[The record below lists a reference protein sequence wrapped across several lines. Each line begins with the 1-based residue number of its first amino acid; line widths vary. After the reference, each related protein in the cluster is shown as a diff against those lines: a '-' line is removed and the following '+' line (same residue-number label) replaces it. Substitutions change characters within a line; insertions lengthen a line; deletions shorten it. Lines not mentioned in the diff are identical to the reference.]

1 MRILF
6 SFVGG
11 TGHYEPLAP
20 LARAAQ
26 AAGHS
31 VRFACRPSMVPVVEA
46 DHFSAVAA
54 GPDIEDLAAVAPL
67 AQPDA
72 TSEDRVLRDGFARRT
87 AIRRAADLIAL
98 GHEHRP
104 DLMVSDEVDY
114 GAIIAAECLGIPHAT
129 VLVLVAGSFA
139 TADLLS
145 EPLNEVRSHF
155 GLMPDPD
162 LLMLEGHLVLA
173 PFPVS
178 FRDPAYPL
186 PKTACAFRPA
196 VLERRDVRS
205 HTDLWVG
212 PRPRIYVTLGTIFNM
227 ESGDLF
233 ARILG
238 GLAELPVEVIATVG
252 RQRDPA
258 ELGAKPSNVRI
269 ERFMPQADVLP
280 GCDLVVCHG
289 GSGSVIGAL
298 AHGVPL
304 LLFPM
309 GADQPHNAVRCRA
322 LGVGRVLDPV
332 HADPAAIRD
341 ATAEM
346 LADSAYRERA
356 QEIRRETLALPDVS
370 TVIAKLEALVR

>member
-6 SFVGG
+6 TFVGG
-11 TGHYEPLAP
+11 SGHYEPLAP
-20 LARAAQ
+20 LARAARL
-26 AAGHS
+26 AGHN
-31 VRFACRPSMVPVVEA
+31 VQFACRPSMIPIVEA

-54 GPDIEDLAAVAPL
+54 GPDVEDLVAVAPL
-67 AQPDA
+67 AEPDA
-72 TSEDRVLRDGFARRT
+72 ATEDRVLRDGFARRT
-87 AIRRAADLIAL
+87 ATRRAADLIAL
-98 GHEHRP
+98 GQDLRP
-104 DLMVSDEVDY
+104 DLLVSDEVDY
-114 GAIIAAECLGIPHAT
+114 GAIIAAEHLGLPHAT
-129 VLVLVAGSFA
+129 VLVLVAGSFGR
-139 TADLLS
+139 ADLLS

-155 GLMPDPD
+155 GLTSDPH
-162 LLMLEGHLVLA
+162 LLMLERHLVLA

-186 PKTACAFRPA
+186 PKSGYAVRPA
-196 VLERRDVRS
+196 VLERREVRA

-212 PRPRIYVTLGTIFNM
+212 PGPRIYVTLGTIFNM

-233 ARILG
+233 HRILG

-258 ELGAKPSNVRI
+258 EFGAKPSNVRI
-269 ERFMPQADVLP
+269 ERFIPQADVLP

-298 AHGVPL
+298 SHGVPL

-309 GADQPHNAVRCRA
+309 GADQPHNAARCLA

-332 HADPAAIRD
+332 RAGPVAIRD
-341 ATAEM
+341 ATAAM
-346 LADSAYRERA
+346 LADLKCCERA

>member
-6 SFVGG
+6 TFVGG
-11 TGHYEPLAP
+11 NGHYEPLAP
-20 LARAAQ
+20 LARAAR
-26 AAGHS
+26 AAGHF

-54 GPDIEDLAAVAPL
+54 GPDVEDLIVVLPL
-67 AQPDA
+67 AEPDA
-72 TSEDRVLRDGFARRT
+72 ATEVTVLRDGFARRT
-87 AIRRAADLIAL
+87 AMRRAADLIAL
-98 GHEHRP
+98 GHELRP
-104 DLMVSDEVDY
+104 DMLVSDEVDY
-114 GAIIAAECLGIPHAT
+114 GAIIAAECLGLPHAT

-139 TADLLS
+139 TPDLLS
-145 EPLNEVRSHF
+145 EPLNDVRSRF

-162 LLMLEGHLVLA
+162 LSMLERHLVLA
-173 PFPVS
+173 PFPLR
-178 FRDPAYPL
+178 FRDPTYPL
-186 PKTACAFRPA
+186 PRTAYAFRPA
-196 VLERRDVRS
+196 VLERREVRA
-205 HTDLWVG
+205 HTDLWTSPG
-212 PRPRIYVTLGTIFNM
+212 PRIYVTLGTIFNM

-258 ELGAKPSNVRI
+258 AFGAQPSNVRL
-269 ERFMPQADVLP
+269 ERFIPQADVLP

-309 GADQPHNAVRCRA
+309 GADQPHNAVRCLA

-341 ATAEM
+341 ATTEM
-346 LADSAYRERA
+346 LADSVYRERA
-356 QEIRRETLALPDVS
+356 QEIRRDTLALPDVS
-370 TVIAKLEALVR
+370 TVVERLEALVR

>member
-6 SFVGG
+6 TFVGG
-11 TGHYEPLAP
+11 SGHYEPLAP
-20 LARAAQ
+20 LARAAR

-54 GPDIEDLAAVAPL
+54 GPDVEDLVAVLPL
-67 AQPDA
+67 AELDA
-72 TSEDRVLRDGFARRT
+72 ANEDRVLRDGFARRT
-87 AIRRAADLIAL
+87 ATRRAADLIAL
-98 GHEHRP
+98 GHELRP
-104 DLMVSDEVDY
+104 DLLFSDEVDY
-114 GAIIAAECLGIPHAT
+114 GAVIAAERLGLPHVT

-139 TADLLS
+139 RSDLLS

-162 LLMLEGHLVLA
+162 LLMLERHLVLA
-173 PFPVS
+173 PFPIS

-186 PKTACAFRPA
+186 PKSGYAVRPA
-196 VLERRDVRS
+196 VLERREVRS
-205 HTDLWVG
+205 HTELWTG
-212 PRPRIYVTLGTIFNM
+212 PGTRIYVTLGTIFNM

-233 ARILG
+233 TRILG
-238 GLAELPVEVIATVG
+238 GLAELPAEVIATVG

-258 ELGAKPSNVRI
+258 DFATQPSNVRI
-269 ERFMPQADVLP
+269 ERFIPQADVLP

-298 AHGVPL
+298 SHGVPL

-309 GADQPHNAVRCRA
+309 GADQPHNAARCLA

-341 ATAEM
+341 ATVAM
-346 LADSAYRERA
+346 LADLKCRERA

-370 TVIAKLEALVR
+370 TVIARLEALVR